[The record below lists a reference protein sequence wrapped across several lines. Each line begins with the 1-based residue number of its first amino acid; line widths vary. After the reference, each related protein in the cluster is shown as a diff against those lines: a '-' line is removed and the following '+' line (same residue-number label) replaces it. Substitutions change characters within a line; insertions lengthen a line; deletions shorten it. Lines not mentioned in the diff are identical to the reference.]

1 MELFV
6 PFMMLFILGF
16 FIFNIVTS
24 IWAYRDAKQRG
35 RSNEFALLVLI
46 ATLFFPIIGL
56 IIYFVIRND

>member
-46 ATLFFPIIGL
+46 STLFFPIIGL